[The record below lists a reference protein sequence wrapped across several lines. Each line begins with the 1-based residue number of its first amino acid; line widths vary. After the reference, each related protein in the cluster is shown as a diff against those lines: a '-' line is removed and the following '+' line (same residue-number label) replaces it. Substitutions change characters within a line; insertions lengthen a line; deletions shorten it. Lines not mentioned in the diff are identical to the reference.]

1 MLRATTSIRREWHR
15 WHERGAQFIYGIE
28 PDLCTFGKGIANGFP
43 LSALAGRREVMC
55 LGGYVHGVDR
65 VFLMLQTA
73 AAEPW
78 ALAVIDTYQQ
88 EGIAEQLHRIGAG
101 LRRNIEKVMSDTG
114 LSSHFQLRGRD
125 CNLVYVARDEL
136 GQPSQ
141 EFRTLVL
148 QELLGRGVLA
158 PSFVVSAA
166 HDRAAI
172 AHTVNA
178 VAEAMPAYLQALRNG
193 IGTVLRGRSV
203 RPALRSRG

>member
-1 MLRATTSIRREWHR
+1 M
-15 WHERGAQFIYGIE
+15 E

-43 LSALAGRREVMC
+43 LSALAGRREVMR
-55 LGGYVHGVDR
+55 LGGYVDDVDR
-65 VFLMLQTA
+65 VFLMSQTA

-78 ALAVIDTYQQ
+78 ALAAMLAVIDTYQQ

-101 LRRNIEKVMSDTG
+101 LRRNIEKVVSDAG

-166 HDRAAI
+166 HDQAAI

-178 VAEAMPAYLQALRNG
+178 VAEAMPAYLQALQNG

-203 RPALRSRG
+203 RPALRSCG

>member
-1 MLRATTSIRREWHR
+1 
-15 WHERGAQFIYGIE
+15 
-28 PDLCTFGKGIANGFP
+28 
-43 LSALAGRREVMC
+43 
-55 LGGYVHGVDR
+55 
-65 VFLMLQTA
+65 
-73 AAEPW
+73 
-78 ALAVIDTYQQ
+78 
-88 EGIAEQLHRIGAG
+88 
-101 LRRNIEKVMSDTG
+101 MSDAG

-148 QELLGRGVLA
+148 QKLLGRGVLA

-166 HDRAAI
+166 HDQAAI

-178 VAEAMPAYLQALRNG
+178 VAEAMPAYLQALQNG

-203 RPALRSRG
+203 RPALRSRDHADEEIQAPGMTAAR